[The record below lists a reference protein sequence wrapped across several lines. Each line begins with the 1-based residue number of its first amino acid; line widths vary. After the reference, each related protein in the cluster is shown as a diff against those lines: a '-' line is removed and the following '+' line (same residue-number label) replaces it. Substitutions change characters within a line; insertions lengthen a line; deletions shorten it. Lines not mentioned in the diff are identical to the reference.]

1 MNPNPRPTETFYL
14 IMSSLMI
21 LAISPHFI
29 IRYYLEK
36 IKNKKVNKV
45 HQFILIFE
53 IIAFLVVFLFI
64 YPFPVVFHRNLFD
77 YITGNPDLV
86 FGNLSFYL
94 LLFSPLIWVIFFTAT
109 KFYFKIKAKE
119 SFVLFLITSLI
130 CLGLI
135 ALNFFVF
142 YTVIEPN
149 FKYCIESFL
158 CTR

>member
-1 MNPNPRPTETFYL
+1 MNPNPRPTETLYL
-14 IMSSLMI
+14 VMSILMI

-29 IRYYLEK
+29 MRYYLEE

-45 HQFILIFE
+45 HQFILASE
-53 IIAFLVVFLFI
+53 IIAFLGVFF
-64 YPFPVVFHRNLFD
+64 VF
-77 YITGNPDLV
+77 GN
-86 FGNLSFYL
+86 FGNLSSYLLLFL
-94 LLFSPLIWVIFFTAT
+94 LLFSPLVWIAFFITAT
-109 KFYFKIKAKE
+109 KFYFKIKLKE
-119 SFVLFLITSLI
+119 SFILFLYTSLL

-142 YTVIEPN
+142 YTFIEPN

>member
-1 MNPNPRPTETFYL
+1 MNLNPRPTETLYL
-14 IMSSLMI
+14 GMSILMI
-21 LAISPHFI
+21 LAIGPHFI
-29 IRYYLEK
+29 MRYYLEK

-45 HQFILIFE
+45 HQFILASE
-53 IIAFLVVFLFI
+53 IIAILAVFFLI
-64 YPFPVVFHRNLFD
+64 YPFPVIFHWNLFD

-94 LLFSPLIWVIFFTAT
+94 LLLSPLMWIIFFTAT
-109 KFYFKIKAKE
+109 KFYFKIKIKE
-119 SFVLFLITSLI
+119 SFILFMITSLI

-142 YTVIEPN
+142 YTIIEPN
-149 FKYCIESFL
+149 FKYCVESFL